1 MIQLGCYYIV
11 NKNLMEELLM
21 ERDEYYKYKILVEM
35 RQDDIRRQLEEDLEA
50 LKNSK
55 APY

>member
-50 LKNSK
+50 LKNSN
-55 APY
+55 